1 MISPYNLNLN
11 NSTFQSS
18 LLPQYKSKRLE
29 LPVST
34 RISIKRFPKH
44 ADNAFPSLD
53 FETIPDPPVVDG
65 SCGALA
71 VFANKLDLE
80 DVAETVGDPHGV
92 DEGD

>member
-11 NSTFQSS
+11 NSTFQPS
-18 LLPQYKSKRLE
+18 LLPQYKSKRLK
-29 LPVST
+29 LP
-34 RISIKRFPKH
+34 ISDLIFDKCLAKH